1 MASVS
6 SFVFLT
12 ITASGRHLLPSGAPP
27 DDRFLLTVPPTAAA
41 AAAAAPLAM
50 QTYAAPPIATITG
63 GGYAVPIASAVA
75 LLAEAPALLTRH
87 TPPPGCAT
95 DWYWDTTVG
104 GAAPI
109 VPSTTASG
117 AEAEAEAQAQVQ
129 SQSSVI
135 FSDRAHNGEGWATC
149 QPYRVAARATYSAGV
164 CPDRSAFMTVSKIT
178 KVPGPSDAFY
188 LGACCAT

>member
-1 MASVS
+1 
-6 SFVFLT
+6 
-12 ITASGRHLLPSGAPP
+12 
-27 DDRFLLTVPPTAAA
+27 
-41 AAAAAPLAM
+41 M
-50 QTYAAPPIATITG
+50 QTYAAPPVVTITG
-63 GGYAVPIASAVA
+63 GGYKVPIASAVA
-75 LLAEAPALLTRH
+75 LLSEAPALLTRY

-104 GAAPI
+104 AALIP
-109 VPSTTASG
+109 TTGVSG
-117 AEAEAEAQAQVQ
+117 SQAEAQL

-149 QPYRVAARATYSAGV
+149 QPYHVAARATYSAGV